1 MQQAHRSGNL
11 KQSNKAHKS
20 RHRSKRGISAAVKG
34 KVIICECGDYLFFR
48 VINELNNI
56 TGKVNI
62 KEIVRRNRHILKK
75 DERRHQALQIRKNKR
90 EEVLSKKRALGGNRN
105 PPFLVCVVPLN
116 AQLDVQSA
124 LAILRTCSEGTV
136 VSQSMNGVLH
146 IG

>member
-1 MQQAHRSGNL
+1 M
-11 KQSNKAHKS
+11 
-20 RHRSKRGISAAVKG
+20 
-34 KVIICECGDYLFFR
+34 
-48 VINELNNI
+48 INELKNI

-136 VSQSMNGVLH
+136 VSQSLNGVLH